1 MSGVDVPMSVAGG
14 GGVGLAQT
22 PDVWPGGMM
31 HTLPLPEQQSDV
43 AVHLPLVC
51 THVVDP
57 QTYLPVLS
65 GMQTLPQ
72 QSAEVAQALP
82 AATQADT
89 VKQRGTPTASRRQVI
104 LLAPVT
110 PQQSALTPLTEHMLG
125 SGLQVSPLGQLSQQ
139 KPLEST
145 SWQWQ
150 TSPSGMQVPDVQ
162 LDTIGAWQV
171 PRPRA
176 VSKIWHLTS
185 PSPGR
190 VHILSE
196 LPPQQSPSWR
206 HRSPWMRQPP
216 AGWQTFEPLLPYAPQ

>member
-43 AVHLPLVC
+43 AVHFPFVC
-51 THVVDP
+51 THADEP

-65 GMQTLPQ
+65 GMQTLPLQ

-82 AATQADT
+82 AATQAAT
-89 VKQRGTPTASRRQVI
+89 VKQRGTPTASRRQVF
-104 LLAPVT
+104 LFAPVT

-125 SGLQVSPLGQLSQQ
+125 RGLQVSPCGQLSQQ
-139 KPLEST
+139 IPLEST

-150 TSPSGMQVPDVQ
+150 TSPSGMQVPCVQ
-162 LDTIGAWQV
+162 LDTMGGWQV
-171 PRPRA
+171 PSPRA

-185 PSPGR
+185 PSPGS

-196 LPPQQSPSWR
+196 LPPQQSAS
-206 HRSPWMRQPP
+206 
-216 AGWQTFEPLLPYAPQ
+216 